1 MWPNAKETAYC
12 SGSLAGR
19 RSAFRSFCLAWPGT
33 DHSPAPDTIAHT
45 VGESEGEREGERDEV
60 G

>member
-12 SGSLAGR
+12 FGSLAG
-19 RSAFRSFCLAWPGT
+19 AQEWFRSFCLAWPGT

-45 VGESEGEREGERDEV
+45 VWEREGESEGEAER
-60 G
+60 